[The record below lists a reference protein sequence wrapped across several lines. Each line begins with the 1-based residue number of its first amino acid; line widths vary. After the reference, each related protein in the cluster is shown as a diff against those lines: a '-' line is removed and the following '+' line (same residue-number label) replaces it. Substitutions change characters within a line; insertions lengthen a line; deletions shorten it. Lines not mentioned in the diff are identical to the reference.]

1 MQVQIIKEFNEL
13 VVAAYL
19 DYSKEMPC
27 PGDMVT
33 ESKFGRIPAIKNCFV
48 DMYVI
53 NKVRLYAADVLD
65 ALSHDTS
72 LQYKRSD
79 LTISVLEQEQ
89 PLVHTLCVDIYWT
102 MNKLCTDGL
111 LTTIIESMTFADLV
125 RYTVWAY
132 RCSVARQDDKEYDS
146 SFGIIT
152 FSLPD
157 MSVSLQSALKQLG
170 LFSSIVGDKVVNEPY
185 EDFVYVPGQLDQV
198 EESSDE
204 SSGCS
209 CSSDC
214 IEPDTTFT
222 RPSIKR
228 RIMLQ
233 EPATGQIWYKG
244 NFYQDTVS
252 SESVGDSVC
261 DRVVY
266 SGKRAKH

>member
-13 VVAAYL
+13 VVEAYL
-19 DYSKEMPC
+19 DYSNDMPC
-27 PGDMVT
+27 PGDMVA
-33 ESKFGRIPAIKNCFV
+33 ESKFGRMPAIKNCFE
-48 DMYVI
+48 DMYAC
-53 NKVRLYAADVLD
+53 NKVQLYAADVLD
-65 ALSHDTS
+65 ALSDDLS

-79 LTISVLEQEQ
+79 LTISILEREQ
-89 PLVHTLCVDIYWT
+89 PLVHALCVDIYST
-102 MNKLCTDGL
+102 VDMLCTDGL
-111 LTTIIESMTFADLV
+111 LTTIIDSMTFADLV

-132 RCSVARQDDKEYDS
+132 RCRVKRPNDREYDS
-146 SFGIIT
+146 SFGVIT

-157 MSVSLQSALKQLG
+157 MSRSLQSALKQLG
-170 LFSSIVGDKVVNEPY
+170 LFSAIVGDKVINEPY

-198 EESSDE
+198 VESSDE

-209 CSSDC
+209 SDY

-244 NFYQDTVS
+244 NFYQDAVS
-252 SESVGDSVC
+252 SESVGDSVY